1 MKILIA
7 DDHPIVRY
15 GFSEL
20 LKSFAIIQE
29 VDEAENGAQVLE
41 KLKTSFFD
49 CVFLDL
55 NMPVKT
61 GFEVL
66 EELQNYDGL
75 KPKIIVFSLLNQK
88 YPILKAYHMG
98 IDGYISKN
106 SSRAELEKLLSQL
119 KAGDQYFSK
128 DIYQVLLKEIQK
140 EQNQLHEDQY
150 EASLSLIEQK
160 VVKALCRQ
168 KNNQEIAESLFLSP
182 NTIKR
187 HRQRIKE
194 KIGAK
199 NVVGFIHYA
208 LKHGIVTLNDLAEH
222 D

>member
-20 LKSFAIIQE
+20 LKSLATIKE
-29 VDEAENGAQVLE
+29 VEESENGAQVLE
-41 KLKTSFFD
+41 MLKKDSFD

-61 GFEVL
+61 GFQVL
-66 EELQNYDGL
+66 EELQAWSGI

-88 YPILKAYHMG
+88 YPILKAYHLG
-98 IDGYISKN
+98 IDGFISKN

-119 KAGDQYFSK
+119 RAGDQYFSK
-128 DIYQVLLKEIQK
+128 DVYQVLLKEIQK
-140 EQNQLHEDQY
+140 EQNQVSEPQH
-150 EASLSLIEQK
+150 EASLSVIEQK
-160 VVKALCRQ
+160 VVKALCKQ
-168 KNNQEIAESLFLSP
+168 KNNQEIAKILFLSP

-208 LKHGIVTLNDLAEH
+208 LKHGIVTLSDLAEH
-222 D
+222 E